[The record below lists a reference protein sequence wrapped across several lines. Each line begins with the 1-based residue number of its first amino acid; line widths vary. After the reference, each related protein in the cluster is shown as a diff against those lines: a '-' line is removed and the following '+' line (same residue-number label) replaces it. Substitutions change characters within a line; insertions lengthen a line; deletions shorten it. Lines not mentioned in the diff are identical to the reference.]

1 MAAIL
6 FFLDNFLCMIR
17 LFMMMEVDCGNTE
30 NMTTVSRVSEKAKLL
45 KPAPTIWNMTSM
57 MMMSTEQ

>member
-1 MAAIL
+1 
-6 FFLDNFLCMIR
+6 MIR

-30 NMTTVSRVSEKAKLL
+30 NMTVSRVSEKAKLL

-57 MMMSTEQ
+57 MMMSTGH